1 MFYFI
6 YLKRSDPV
14 ERMIKDMTILIMRI
28 SKGCTSLFSI
38 ASTIEEPRS
47 SGKSYGT
54 KA

>member
-6 YLKRSDPV
+6 YIKRSGPV
-14 ERMIKDMTILIMRI
+14 ERMIKDMAIWVMRI
-28 SKGCTSLFSI
+28 SKCRTSLFIIPSV
-38 ASTIEEPRS
+38 IEEPRS